1 MDSFK
6 MFVGCRA
13 LQNGEEP
20 LKNMGPGTSVEGS
33 EVKEMNRGK
42 EGR

>member
-1 MDSFK
+1 
-6 MFVGCRA
+6 MFVSCRA

-20 LKNMGPGTSVEGS
+20 LKNTGPCTSAEGS
-33 EVKEMNRGK
+33 EVKEINRGK